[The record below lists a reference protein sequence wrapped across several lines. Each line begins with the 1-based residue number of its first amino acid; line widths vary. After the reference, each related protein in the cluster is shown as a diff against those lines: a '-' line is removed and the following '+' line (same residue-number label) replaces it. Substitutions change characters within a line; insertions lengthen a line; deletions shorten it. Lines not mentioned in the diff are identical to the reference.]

1 MLRDYSDITDQL
13 GDPLWWDDHGAP
25 RYCDFSPLRAT
36 IYKKYV
42 VLAQVQCQGCDRVFR
57 AASARPEG
65 RHYISEWRET
75 ELPTSTDIGSFHF
88 GDPPRHD
95 DCIGET
101 MNIYTLRILEFWERD
116 PTVLELDANPWRRR
130 RELEFVYGPGVT

>member
-1 MLRDYSDITDQL
+1 MLRDYSDITDRL
-13 GDPLWWDDHGAP
+13 GDPDWWDDHGAP
-25 RYCDFSPLRAT
+25 RYCEFRPLRAT

-42 VLAQVQCQGCDRVFR
+42 AFAEVQCQGCDRTFL

-65 RHYISEWRET
+65 QLLLSEWKPT
-75 ELPTSTDIGSFHF
+75 ELPTASDIGSFHY

-95 DCIGET
+95 GCVGET

-116 PTVLELDANPWRRR
+116 PTVLQLGADPWRRR
-130 RELEFVYGPGVT
+130 PDLEFVYGPGVT